1 MSKATARRKR
11 KPEIAAYEPR
21 GACLDLLRCH
31 APEVLISGPAGTG
44 KTLACLWKLH
54 TCAVRVPRIR
64 ALIVR
69 KTRHSLTQSVL
80 VTFEQRVVPPD
91 WPILAGAARAH
102 REAYHYPNGSEIALG
117 GMDLSSRVMSSEY
130 DLIYVPE
137 ATELAEGEW
146 EDLTSRLRHYV
157 LPFQQLLAD
166 CNPDKP
172 THWLKRRC
180 DAGRTLQLESRHEDN
195 PTVTPAYLAVLDA
208 LTGPRK
214 ERLRFGRW
222 AQAEGLVYGDWD
234 AARHVVQP
242 FSVPPSWPRYWAVDF
257 GFTNPFVWQEWAQDP
272 DGRLYLVREVY
283 HTGRLVE
290 DHARRIKELTRNSPR
305 PRAVLCDHDAEDR
318 ATLERHLQLR
328 TTPAPKEISPGI
340 QSVASRLRLAGDGK
354 PRLFVVRGALDER
367 DPALDARK
375 APCST
380 AEEWDGY
387 VWDTRAGRKKGE
399 APMDR
404 DDHGLDAC
412 RYLVHYLDGKPR
424 SVAPPPMSPTAG
436 LNIVDRTRRG
446 GSLGFGAP

>member
-1 MSKATARRKR
+1 
-11 KPEIAAYEPR
+11 
-21 GACLDLLRCH
+21 
-31 APEVLISGPAGTG
+31 
-44 KTLACLWKLH
+44 
-54 TCAVRVPRIR
+54 
-64 ALIVR
+64 
-69 KTRHSLTQSVL
+69 
-80 VTFEQRVVPPD
+80 
-91 WPILAGAARAH
+91 
-102 REAYHYPNGSEIALG
+102 
-117 GMDLSSRVMSSEY
+117 
-130 DLIYVPE
+130 
-137 ATELAEGEW
+137 
-146 EDLTSRLRHYV
+146 
-157 LPFQQLLAD
+157 
-166 CNPDKP
+166 
-172 THWLKRRC
+172 
-180 DAGRTLQLESRHEDN
+180 
-195 PTVTPAYLAVLDA
+195 
-208 LTGPRK
+208 
-214 ERLRFGRW
+214 
-222 AQAEGLVYGDWD
+222 
-234 AARHVVQP
+234 
-242 FSVPPSWPRYWAVDF
+242 VDF

-399 APMDR
+399 VPLDR